1 MILLKYMKQINNPA
15 MLEAM
20 LPVKK
25 ELKRLKTVTIT
36 LPKSF
41 GLKDHD
47 AFDFEKLF
55 SIFDWEVKNCP
66 VKIDLTSCT
75 SSDYQALSLIV
86 LYAWHLKDNGCV
98 VEIIFDHHATSG
110 VSLMWKRLGAPGTF
124 PVLLEPN
131 QQFKGDSYKPLFAL
145 RKGNNN
151 KDFKDIIAA
160 IENYTDGF
168 DISYTETLRYVL
180 SELLYNTQE
189 HGGSYSHNLDIP
201 IPSIV
206 QMCWYRNKDVIQ
218 FIIADLGMG
227 IKKHIEQTYPGQESD
242 EIALKLAIQP
252 EKSGTFAI
260 TDPYSAKNNAGM
272 GLYLS
277 SNIIRKLKGQM
288 YLVSGDGLLHI
299 SPRDITSKTL
309 SKSWNGTIAFLAIKL
324 EGNEKNDLQTILQ
337 ELRKNAEEERNKQKL
352 IKVDEQFIV
361 NMNNFF
367 GDFAEI
373 KDDAIKYRDKYL
385 LPAIEDGKKIILDF
399 QNIKSAPHSF
409 LNALLATPI
418 KRLGMSAYKKIRVIN
433 AEMNIRETIDFI
445 LEDNTN

>member
-1 MILLKYMKQINNPA
+1 MKQINNPA

>member
-1 MILLKYMKQINNPA
+1 MIFMRYTKNPA

-25 ELKRLKTVTIT
+25 ELKRLKTVTIV

-47 AFDFEKLF
+47 AFNFEKLF
-55 SIFDWEVKNCP
+55 NIFQWDLKDCP
-66 VKIDLTSCT
+66 VKIDITKCT

-151 KDFKDIIAA
+151 KDFKDIISA

-168 DISYTETLRYVL
+168 DISYTETLRYIL

-189 HGGSYSHNLDIP
+189 HGGSYSSNLDIP
-201 IPSIV
+201 IPSLV
-206 QMCWYRNKDVIQ
+206 QMCWYQNKDVIQ
-218 FIIADLGMG
+218 FIIADLGIG
-227 IKKHIEQTYPGQESD
+227 IRKHIEQTYPCQESD
-242 EIALKLAIQP
+242 EMAIKLAIQP
-252 EKSGTFAI
+252 EKSGTFAV
-260 TDPYSAKNNAGM
+260 TDPYNAKNNAGM

-277 SNIIRKLKGQM
+277 SNIIRKLKGEM

-309 SKSWNGTIAFLAIKL
+309 SNSWKGTIAFLAIKL
-324 EGNEKNDLQTILQ
+324 EGNDKNDLQSILQ
-337 ELRKNAEEERNKQKL
+337 ELRKNAEDERNKQKL
-352 IKVDEQFIV
+352 IKSDEQFIV

-373 KDDAIKYRDKYL
+373 KEDAIKFRDKYL
-385 LPAIEDGKKIILDF
+385 LPAIEDDKK
-399 QNIKSAPHSF
+399 
-409 LNALLATPI
+409 
-418 KRLGMSAYKKIRVIN
+418 
-433 AEMNIRETIDFI
+433 
-445 LEDNTN
+445 

>member
-1 MILLKYMKQINNPA
+1 MKRINNPA

-20 LPVKK
+20 LPVRK
-25 ELKRLKTVTIT
+25 ELKKLKTVTII

-47 AFDFEKLF
+47 AFNFEKIF
-55 SIFDWEVKNCP
+55 KVFDWNITNCP
-66 VKIDLTSCT
+66 VKIDLTKCT

-86 LYAWHLKDNGCV
+86 LYAWHLKNNGCK
-98 VEIIFDHHATSG
+98 VEFLYDRTATSG
-110 VSLMWKRLGAPGTF
+110 VGLMWKRLGATGTF

-131 QQFKGDSYKPLFAL
+131 QQFKGDNFKPLFAL

-151 KDFKDIIAA
+151 KDFKNIISA
-160 IENYTDGF
+160 IESYTSGF
-168 DISYTETLRYVL
+168 DISYTDTLRYVL
-180 SELLYNTQE
+180 SELMYNTQE
-189 HGGSYSHNLDIP
+189 HGTCYSQSLDIL

-206 QMCWYRNKDVIQ
+206 QLCWYQNKDVIQ

-227 IKKHIEQTYPGQESD
+227 IKKHIEQSYPGLSSD
-242 EIALKLAIQP
+242 EEAIKLSIQP

-260 TDPYSAKNNAGM
+260 TNPYNAKNNAGM

-277 SNIIRKLKGQM
+277 SNIIRKLKGEM
-288 YLVSGDGLLHI
+288 YIVSGNGLVHI

-309 SKSWNGTIAFLAIKL
+309 ENSWNGTIAFLVIKL
-324 EGNEKNDLQTILQ
+324 KGDEKNDLQTILQ
-337 ELRKNAEEERNKQKL
+337 ELRKNAESERNKQKQ
-352 IKVDEQFIV
+352 IKEDEQFV
-361 NMNNFF
+361 VHMSAYF

-373 KDDAIKYRDKYL
+373 KEEAINFRDKYL
-385 LPAIEDGKKIILDF
+385 LPAIEDGKKIIIDC
-399 QNIKSAPHSF
+399 QNVKSAPHSF

-418 KRLGMSAYKKIRVIN
+418 KRLGMSAYKQIRIIN

>member
-1 MILLKYMKQINNPA
+1 MRHIQNTA

-25 ELKRLKTVTIT
+25 ELKKLKTVTIN

-47 AFDFEKLF
+47 AFDFDQIF
-55 SIFDWEVKNCP
+55 SVFNWNVKNCP
-66 VKIDLTSCT
+66 VKIDITKCT

-86 LYAWHLKDNGCV
+86 LYAWYLKNQGCT
-98 VEIIFDHHATSG
+98 VEIIFDHKATSG

-160 IENYTDGF
+160 IESYTDGF

-189 HGGSYSHNLDIP
+189 HGTCYSDHLDILV
-201 IPSIV
+201 PSLV

-218 FIIADLGMG
+218 FIIADLGIG
-227 IKKHIEQTYPGQESD
+227 IKKHIEQSYPGQESD
-242 EIALKLAIQP
+242 EMAIKLSIQP
-252 EKSGTFAI
+252 EKSGTFAQ
-260 TDPYSAKNNAGM
+260 TNPYNAKNNAGM

-277 SNIIRKLKGQM
+277 SNIIRKLKGEM
-288 YLVSGDGLLHI
+288 YIASGNGLVHI

-309 SKSWNGTIAFLAIKL
+309 ENSWHGTIAFLAIKL
-324 EGNEKNDLQTILQ
+324 KGDEKNDLQAILQ
-337 ELRKNAEEERNKQKL
+337 ELRKNAEDERNKEKL
-352 IKVDEQFIV
+352 IKQDEQYV
-361 NMNNFF
+361 VHMSAYF

-373 KDDAIKYRDKYL
+373 KEDAIKYRDKYL
-385 LPAIEDGKKIILDF
+385 LPAIEDGKKIIIDC

-418 KRLGMSAYKKIRVIN
+418 KRLGMSAYKQIRIIN